1 MEQQREIY
9 QTEYEI
15 ADLIRMRLYQR
26 SHGLAV
32 VLGALETQIGDL
44 KGKYWTDGRRLYLDA
59 GRLRRDFLE
68 KSERPGTEAMVE
80 SEWLCLEFLHMISH
94 CLLGHPFSINWRD
107 MQQPQGQNLRVQ
119 GMLDLEAWELAEKL
133 WGEKIPLLEQIREN
147 ADIFQEENGKV
158 LAEQLYVDSHEEWIQ
173 RPQKELAKWWGQQGA
188 ELRKNG
194 IQRKRKSGTA
204 KRSRSQHLVPASG
217 HRGDYRE
224 ILQGLSSFRED
235 SRINPE
241 EFQYAWYEYGLEHYG
256 NMPLIE
262 PLEYREE
269 RKIEDLVL
277 VIDTSGSCEKDLVRI
292 FLEETKGILE
302 QEQLFFRRFCLHIL
316 QCDNRVQRDDKITSQ
331 EEFEDYLDNLTI
343 TGGGGTDF
351 EPAFRHIKK
360 LKKAGEFR
368 DLRGVLY
375 FTDGCGLYPREEPD
389 YEVYFVMLKNH
400 YDAIDMPGWIHPLVL
415 EERSER

>member
-1 MEQQREIY
+1 MVMRKHMEQQEGIY

-32 VLGALETQIGDL
+32 VLGAMEIEIADL
-44 KGKYWTDGRRLYLDA
+44 NGTYWTDGRKLHLDA
-59 GRLRRDFLE
+59 ARLRREFLE
-68 KSERPGTEAMVE
+68 KSEKPDGEVREGC
-80 SEWLCLEFLHMISH
+80 EWLCLEFLHMLSH
-94 CLLGHPFSINWRD
+94 CLLGHPFSAKLAD
-107 MQQPQGQNLRVQ
+107 VQQSAEQKREFRE
-119 GMLDLEAWELAEKL
+119 MLDLEAWDLTEKLWGEKL
-133 WGEKIPLLEQIREN
+133 WGEKIP
-147 ADIFQEENGKV
+147 EER
-158 LAEQLYVDSHEEWIQ
+158 LYVDSHEEWLR
-173 RPQKELAKWWGQQGA
+173 RPQKELAKWWGQQG
-188 ELRKNG
+188 EEMRRNG
-194 IQRKRKSGTA
+194 SQRKRKPGTA

-224 ILQGLSSFRED
+224 ILQSLSAFRED

-241 EFQYAWYEYGLEHYG
+241 EFQYAWYAYGLEIYE

-277 VIDTSGSCEKDLVRI
+277 VIDTSGSCEKELVRV

-316 QCDNRVQRDDKITSQ
+316 QCDNCIQQDDKITSQ
-331 EEFEDYLDNLTI
+331 EEFEDYLEHLTI

-351 EPAFRHIKK
+351 EPAFRHIGK
-360 LKKAGEFR
+360 LRQAGEFR

-375 FTDGCGLYPREEPD
+375 FTDGCGLYPREKPE
-389 YEVYFVMLKNH
+389 YEVYFVMLNHH

-415 EERSER
+415 EERSEK